1 MKSIKILGIVLSI
14 LIIASC
20 ASIPASTSK
29 LTENVIDEAN
39 GMHKLNV
46 SLVSQLFDERQQRIN
61 DFMAYQYTPALLKN
75 IQKKLP
81 DSVNYEE
88 ELPNI
93 LQSIVPVINE
103 KRDSLQS
110 ILDTQEKNILDQLNT
125 TYTAYSSSTGALQ
138 NLIDSAVK
146 LKSAEKQALS
156 AIEGITGI
164 SPGTVSN
171 VEAKVNDLLLSSG
184 ANARQL
190 LQIINSLK

>member
-184 ANARQL
+184 ANAGQL

>member
-1 MKSIKILGIVLSI
+1 MKSIKILGIVLGI

>member
-1 MKSIKILGIVLSI
+1 MKSITYLGVLLTI
-14 LIIASC
+14 LIITSC

-29 LTENVIDEAN
+29 LTEGVINEAN

-61 DFMAYQYTPALLKN
+61 DFMTYQYTPALLKN
-75 IQKKLP
+75 FQKILP
-81 DSVNYEE
+81 DSLNYEE

-93 LQSIVPVINE
+93 LQSIVPIINK

-110 ILDTQEKNILDQLNT
+110 ILDTQEKDILNQLNT

-146 LKSAEKQALS
+146 LKSAENQALT
-156 AIEGITGI
+156 AIEGITGV
-164 SPGTVSN
+164 SAGTVSN
-171 VEAKVNDLLLSSG
+171 VEAKVNNLLLTSG
-184 ANARQL
+184 TTVAQL
-190 LQIINSLK
+190 LQIVNSLK

>member
-1 MKSIKILGIVLSI
+1 MKSIKILGIVLGI

-184 ANARQL
+184 ANAGQL